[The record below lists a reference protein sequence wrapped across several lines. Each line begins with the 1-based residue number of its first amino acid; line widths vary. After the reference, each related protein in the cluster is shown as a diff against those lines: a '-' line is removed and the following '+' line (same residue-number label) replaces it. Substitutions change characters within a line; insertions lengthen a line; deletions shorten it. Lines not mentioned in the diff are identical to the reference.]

1 MGRGRTLISLI
12 KKKTFG
18 NAALCGSSL
27 IFFILFFLPS
37 LSPAE
42 KKVDVTDVSYWSYPD
57 STRVVIT
64 LSDNA
69 EFTRKRLSNPD
80 RLYFDIKDSRIKKEI
95 KTVLPVAN
103 GMLKAVRAGQFNE
116 GTVRIVLDLE
126 KMNDYKVA
134 SIEDPVR
141 IIIDVY
147 GHSSLSGKSLSAKK
161 RIVIDPGHGGHDPGA
176 VGPNGLCEK
185 DVVLDVGLKLKKI
198 LSENPDIE
206 VYMTRDSDVF
216 IPLVERTAIANGKAA
231 DLFVSIHANASPRK
245 DAKGIETYFLNWT
258 DDMESMKVAA
268 RENRISLKKMKSM
281 KKEMDALDI
290 ELADL
295 KRDHKRDESNKLAN
309 YIQLSMVNELHRN
322 YSEIVDLKVKW
333 AMFYVLFGAQ
343 MPSVLV
349 EVSFVSNP
357 LEERLLSKNTYRN
370 DLAKSIASG
379 IMRYISSSPETQMIA
394 GIGKT
399 GDHRD

>member
-1 MGRGRTLISLI
+1 MGRGRTVISLI

-18 NAALCGSSL
+18 NATLCGSSL

-95 KTVLPVAN
+95 KTVFPVAN

-126 KMNDYKVA
+126 KMKDYKVA

-141 IIIDVY
+141 IIIDVFGY
-147 GHSSLSGKSLSAKK
+147 SSLSGKPLSVRK

-281 KKEMDALDI
+281 KNEMDALDI

-357 LEERLLSKNTYRN
+357 LEEKLLSENTYRN

-379 IMRYISSSPETQMIA
+379 IMRYLSSSPETQTIA